1 MYERLESLC
10 LLVILQE
17 DGSDSAMLDN
27 ARELLVQCGRSP
39 LAAMAMMVPEAYE
52 GNKIM
57 DSKLRSFYDYQVRA
71 CVRA

>member
-27 ARELLVQCGRSP
+27 ALELLVQCGRSP